1 MQHPRLHKA
10 LADALSARGY
20 EQLTPVQ
27 SAVVAEE
34 ADGRDL
40 IVSAKTGSGKTVAFG
55 MAMAEQLFEAGQLPF
70 SRGPLA
76 LGHRSDARAGDP
88 GQSASSIGSTRT
100 PARA

>member
-1 MQHPRLHKA
+1 MQHARLHEA
-10 LADALSARGY
+10 LAEALSARGY

-55 MAMAEQLFEAGQLPF
+55 MAMA
-70 SRGPLA
+70 
-76 LGHRSDARAGDP
+76 RA
-88 GQSASSIGSTRT
+88 AV
-100 PARA
+100 